1 MASHSNKKKKKKKRK
16 IKDLT
21 IEELLGEQR
30 FYSSYIEQPKSKN
43 LSIKEV
49 LRQHPFYKQPKKNQK
64 ENEKNK
70 VI

>member
-1 MASHSNKKKKKKKRK
+1 MASHSNKKNKEKKK

-30 FYSSYIEQPKSKN
+30 FYGSYIEQPKSKN

-49 LRQHPFYKQPKKNQK
+49 LRQHPFYKQPIKKPK
-64 ENEKNK
+64 RK
-70 VI
+70 

>member
-1 MASHSNKKKKKKKRK
+1 MASHSNKKKQEKKKL
-16 IKDLT
+16 KDLT

-30 FYSSYIEQPKSKN
+30 FYSSYTEQPKSRN